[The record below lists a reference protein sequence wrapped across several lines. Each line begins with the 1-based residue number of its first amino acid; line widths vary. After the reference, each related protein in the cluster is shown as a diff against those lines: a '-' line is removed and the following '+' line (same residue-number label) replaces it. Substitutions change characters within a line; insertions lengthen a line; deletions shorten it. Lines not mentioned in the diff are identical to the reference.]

1 MGRTRGEPGEIKEN
15 THPGNITALFRGQ
28 AVLSAV
34 VLKEMQKKKFR
45 EFGETPKQVRYSL
58 AAACFRWLPVA
69 HSTTLPLTPV

>member
-1 MGRTRGEPGEIKEN
+1 M
-15 THPGNITALFRGQ
+15 
-28 AVLSAV
+28 LSAV

-69 HSTTLPLTPV
+69 HSTVLPLTPV